1 VIGAFLNALG
11 ILLGALAALAW
22 HEPFS
27 ARAQNWFRF
36 ALGGLTVFFGLR
48 LVWENTGGPATT
60 ILRQLSIALLAVVL
74 GHLVGRLLR
83 LQKMSNRLGRRAAER
98 LSAAQK
104 NPPGKP
110 IDGFAAATVLF
121 CAAPLGIL
129 GAVTDGLAGYF
140 YPLALKA
147 VMDGLAMA
155 GFVPLFRWPV
165 ALAALPVFIFF
176 TALAT
181 AVNRFAL
188 PALAAH
194 HLVEPTAAAAGL
206 VMCAVSLVILGARR
220 VELANYLPAL
230 LLAPALARLI
240 E

>member
-1 VIGAFLNALG
+1 
-11 ILLGALAALAW
+11 
-22 HEPFS
+22 
-27 ARAQNWFRF
+27 
-36 ALGGLTVFFGLR
+36 
-48 LVWENTGGPATT
+48 
-60 ILRQLSIALLAVVL
+60 
-74 GHLVGRLLR
+74 
-83 LQKMSNRLGRRAAER
+83 
-98 LSAAQK
+98 
-104 NPPGKP
+104 
-110 IDGFAAATVLF
+110 LF

>member
-22 HEPFS
+22 RGPIS
-27 ARAQNWFRF
+27 ARTQDGFRF
-36 ALGGLTVFFGLR
+36 MLGGLTVFFGLR
-48 LVWENTGGPATT
+48 LVWQNVGGSIMTV
-60 ILRQLSIALLAVVL
+60 LRQLFVALLAVLL
-74 GHLVGRLLR
+74 GHLLGRLLR
-83 LQKMSNRLGRRAAER
+83 LQKMSNWLGRRAAER
-98 LSAAQK
+98 LAAARK
-104 NPPGKP
+104 NPPGRP
-110 IDGFAAATVLF
+110 LDGFAAATVLF

-129 GAVTDGLAGYF
+129 GVVTDGLADYF

-165 ALAALPVFIFF
+165 ALVAVPVFIFL

-194 HLVEPTAAAAGL
+194 HLVEPTAVVAGL

-230 LLAPALARLI
+230 LFAPVLARLI
-240 E
+240 G